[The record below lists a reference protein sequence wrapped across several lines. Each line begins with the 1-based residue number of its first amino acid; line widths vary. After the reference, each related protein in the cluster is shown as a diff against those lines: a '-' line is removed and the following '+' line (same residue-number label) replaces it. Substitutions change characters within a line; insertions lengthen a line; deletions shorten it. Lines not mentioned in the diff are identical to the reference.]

1 MCVFSPGKNDHSK
14 GKTSLPKISPS
25 PQQRAER
32 ASWTEV
38 VERWIKRIPV
48 RWCEFSRE
56 NSNKDLLY
64 EDERVLAGARKV
76 GFSLILGMLL
86 LIPISGPFV
95 FLTNAKGF
103 NAAGVGAAA
112 GNSLPISDAAYF
124 RSIEC
129 HFRIR
134 IHILYSVHFENWP
147 TLSLFFFL
155 CRNKAGKLCFQ

>member
-1 MCVFSPGKNDHSK
+1 MVRVFPGK
-14 GKTSLPKISPS
+14 LE
-25 PQQRAER
+25 QR
-32 ASWTEV
+32 
-38 VERWIKRIPV
+38 
-48 RWCEFSRE
+48 F
-56 NSNKDLLY
+56 
-64 EDERVLAGARKV
+64 GKV

-147 TLSLFFFL
+147 TLSLFFFSF
-155 CRNKAGKLCFQ
+155 AGTRQENFVSSKSLHTHRDALFTNGKVHRTEGWSPPTHALRYFLPQKWSEMALVFNF